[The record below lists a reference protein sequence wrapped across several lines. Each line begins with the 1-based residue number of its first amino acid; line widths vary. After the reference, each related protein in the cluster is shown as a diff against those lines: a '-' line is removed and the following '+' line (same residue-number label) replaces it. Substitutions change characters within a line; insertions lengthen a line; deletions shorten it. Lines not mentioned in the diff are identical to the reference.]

1 MLSLINSSVF
11 DEKEAHR
18 AHWVFSWEITTH
30 AFSLTHSSFFA
41 SRRFSFFF
49 FLVLVSRFNWEIIIT
64 TTADRSHRW
73 LRPTTRRAIDDAVII
88 ASTSYFNKLY
98 QRYTTKNIYSFL
110 FELFS
115 IVSSIDRSSARSSS
129 AYVTLRFSYLL
140 KFQRLFSFIFS
151 RRLLKIFVSL
161 LQCILICTSKINLVL
176 TRSGTAC
183 LE

>member
-98 QRYTTKNIYSFL
+98 QRYTTKNIYILFYSNYFRLFHRSIDPLLVLHPPTLLFDLVIYWNFNDYSHLSFL
-110 FELFS
+110 G
-115 IVSSIDRSSARSSS
+115 D
-129 AYVTLRFSYLL
+129 Y
-140 KFQRLFSFIFS
+140 
-151 RRLLKIFVSL
+151 
-161 LQCILICTSKINLVL
+161 
-176 TRSGTAC
+176 
-183 LE
+183 